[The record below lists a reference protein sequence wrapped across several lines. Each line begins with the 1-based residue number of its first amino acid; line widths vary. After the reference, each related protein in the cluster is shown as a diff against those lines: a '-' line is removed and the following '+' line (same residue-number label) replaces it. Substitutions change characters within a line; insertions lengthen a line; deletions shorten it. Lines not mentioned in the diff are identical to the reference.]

1 MAREI
6 TVAAHDLEAALAYL
20 EGLSLI
26 LKTLDKDQR
35 GRKGSEPL
43 VDELQNMPN
52 ALYEW
57 SPLHHQ
63 QTSGQGWAIVEHNLQ
78 ALRERLARLQSG
90 EDATSAEATP

>member
-1 MAREI
+1 MGSEF

-26 LKTLDKDQR
+26 LRALDHEQR
-35 GRKGSEPL
+35 GRDGTDPL
-43 VDELQNMPN
+43 LDELQKLPN

-63 QTSGQGWAIVEHNLQ
+63 RTSGQGWAIVEHNLQ
-78 ALRERLARLQSG
+78 AVRERLAGLQSDG
-90 EDATSAEATP
+90 DPTAAEATP